1 MQTGTF
7 EYKDGETTCE
17 GFVASDGKPGR
28 KPCVLIAHQWAGL
41 FEQERAKA
49 EYFAAKGYVGTLIS
63 RTRAGVAQW

>member
-7 EYKDGETTCE
+7 EYKDGATTCE

-41 FEQERAKA
+41 FEQE
-49 EYFAAKGYVGTLIS
+49 
-63 RTRAGVAQW
+63 